1 MPLLIPECE
10 FTLPFDPFALQQIGS
25 TDLHVTRLG
34 FGGAPLA
41 DRSQV
46 TPNAQS
52 DATLEAAY
60 AAGIRF
66 FDTSPW
72 YGNGKSEHRLG
83 HVLQEKPRDS
93 FVLTTKVGRLF
104 FRPADF
110 EALRPR
116 LRGNEYAF
124 DYRFDYTREAVL
136 RSYQDSLQRLGMPV
150 VDALLIHDLDRYS
163 CPTDEALAA
172 RFGELE
178 AGGGYA
184 ALQELKARGEIKAVG
199 AGINHA
205 GMIPLFLERFDL
217 DFFLVAMPYTLLNQ
231 DSLEV
236 DLRLCAERGVSV
248 VIGAVFSSGI
258 LAGGPTY
265 GYQAPQPEIVE
276 KVQRVRAVCERHE
289 VPVGAAALQFPL
301 AHPSVV
307 SVIPGAVSP
316 EQVHQ
321 NIEWLQREIPGEFW
335 SELKAE
341 GLLHP
346 EAPTP

>member
-1 MPLLIPECE
+1 MN
-10 FTLPFDPFALQQIGS
+10 PFETQRVGQ

-60 AAGIRF
+60 DAGIRF

-110 EALRPR
+110 EALKPR
-116 LRGNEYAF
+116 LSGNEYAF

-136 RSYQDSLQRLGMPV
+136 RSYEDSLHRLGMPE

-163 CPTDEALAA
+163 CPTDEELAA

-178 AGGGYA
+178 AGGGYT

-205 GMIPLFLERFDL
+205 GMIPLFLERFEL
-217 DFFLVAMPYTLLNQ
+217 DFFLVAMPYTLLSQ
-231 DSLEV
+231 ESLEV
-236 DLRLCAERGVSV
+236 DLRLCQERGVSV

-258 LAGGPTY
+258 LAGGTTY
-265 GYQAPQPEIVE
+265 GYRAAEPAVVE
-276 KVQRVRAVCERHE
+276 KVQRVHAVCARHD

-307 SVIPGAVSP
+307 SIIPGSVSP
-316 EQVHQ
+316 AQVHQ
-321 NIEWLQREIPGEFW
+321 NIEWLQREIPTDLW
-335 SELKAE
+335 AELKAE
-341 GLLHP
+341 GLLHRD
-346 EAPTP
+346 APTP

>member
-1 MPLLIPECE
+1 MN
-10 FTLPFDPFALQQIGS
+10 PFELRQVGQ
-25 TDLHVTRLG
+25 TELRVTRLG

-41 DRSQV
+41 DRSQI

-60 AAGIRF
+60 DAGIRF

-110 EALRPR
+110 DALRPQ

-136 RSYQDSLQRLGMPV
+136 RSYEDSLHRLGMPV
-150 VDALLIHDLDRYS
+150 VDALLIHDLDRHS

-178 AGGGYA
+178 SGGGYA

-205 GMIPLFLERFDL
+205 GMIPMFLERFEL
-217 DFFLVAMPYTLLNQ
+217 DFFLVAMPYTLLSQ
-231 DSLEV
+231 ESLDV
-236 DLRLCAERGVSV
+236 DLRLCQERGVSV

-258 LAGGPTY
+258 LAGGTTY
-265 GYQAPQPEIVE
+265 GYRAPEPAVVE
-276 KVQRVRAVCERHE
+276 KVQRIHAVCARHD

-307 SVIPGAVSP
+307 SIIPGAVSP

-321 NIEWLQREIPGEFW
+321 NIEWLRREIPGSLW
-335 SELKAE
+335 AELKAE